1 MADEPVI
8 IGRGAAAKDFP
19 SDIPEQMPRYPGKAL
34 THRFLPTEQPRIVE
48 EAIQPEG
55 PSLASTTGFKP
66 IASFAYPD
74 KRSKIPLLL
83 SLVGVPLFLIIAF
96 FINPPE
102 GDMAGLGWIIFFV
115 FIIPITTLVF
125 LGISFFISKVAFK
138 IDTQREI
145 ENKKSIFLRPIII
158 SSVLLISFSALIYFE
173 EQALPWHNDSLPE
186 IIINALTG
194 FSNKIPFVAVY
205 IPIIAIMIFVWVYH
219 AARK

>member
-1 MADEPVI
+1 MELKKQGFFYLGLSFFLWLTLYIIQFLFSKHIFAGLLYSFLKSFGYVI
-8 IGRGAAAKDFP
+8 LFFVILFFFFSVYKF
-19 SDIPEQMPRYPGKAL
+19 
-34 THRFLPTEQPRIVE
+34 
-48 EAIQPEG
+48 
-55 PSLASTTGFKP
+55 
-66 IASFAYPD
+66 SFAYPD